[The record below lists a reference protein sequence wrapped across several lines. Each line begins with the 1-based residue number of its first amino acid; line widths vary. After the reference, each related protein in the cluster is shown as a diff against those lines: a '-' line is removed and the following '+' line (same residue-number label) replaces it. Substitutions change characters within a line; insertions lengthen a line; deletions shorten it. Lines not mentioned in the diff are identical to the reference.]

1 MNMTKP
7 RWKVYLLYI
16 LLTEAVGALA
26 AALTQEAA
34 LLYGEIIT
42 KPPLSPPAWVF
53 PVAWTLLYALMGFGA
68 ARVALTPP
76 TAARRL
82 ALRLFYAQLVVNFLW
97 SIWFFSFGA
106 YGFAFLWLVLL
117 WALVVRMTLAFRELD
132 RTAARTQIPY
142 LLWLLFAGYLNFGVW
157 RLN

>member
-7 RWKVYLLYI
+7 RWKLYLLYI

-26 AALTQEAA
+26 AALTRDAA
-34 LLYGEIIT
+34 LLYGEAIV

-53 PVAWTLLYALMGFGA
+53 PAAWALLYALMGVGA
-68 ARVALTPP
+68 ARVSLTPP
-76 TAARRL
+76 SAGRTL
-82 ALRLFYAQLVVNFLW
+82 ALRLFWAQLGVNFLW

-117 WALVVRMTLAFRELD
+117 WALAVRMTLAFRDLD
-132 RTAARTQIPY
+132 SAAALLQLPY
-142 LLWLLFAGYLNFGVW
+142 LLWLVFAGYLNYGVW